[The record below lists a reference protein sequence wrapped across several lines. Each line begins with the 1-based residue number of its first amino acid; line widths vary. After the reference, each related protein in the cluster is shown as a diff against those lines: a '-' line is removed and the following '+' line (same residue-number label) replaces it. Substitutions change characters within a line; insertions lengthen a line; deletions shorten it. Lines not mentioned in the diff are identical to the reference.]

1 MFRKVAYVLLVGV
14 TLVISTIA
22 LAGPEESVRGGNRD
36 RVAVMDVRD
45 FNLKSLEGKVVLIA
59 FWQGFDCL
67 PCEAYISWLTE
78 MQSRFGK
85 EGLVVV
91 AVNQDLESVEAKDL
105 MKKIHSRSQVVLDPT
120 RRMGSSYELE
130 GMPSTY
136 LYDRNQNMTDKFVG
150 FVKEETKP
158 MEKAIAKLIQKKYK
172 D

>member
-1 MFRKVAYVLLVGV
+1 MFRKVALILLVPV
-14 TLVISTIA
+14 VMMTSTMA

-36 RVAVMDVRD
+36 RVAVIDVRD

-59 FWQGFDCL
+59 FWQGVECL
-67 PCEAYISWLTE
+67 PCEAYISWLST
-78 MQSRFGK
+78 MQSQFGK
-85 EGLVVV
+85 EGLIVV
-91 AVNQDLESVEAKDL
+91 AVNQDLETVDAKNL

-120 RRMGSSYELE
+120 RRMGSSYQLE

-150 FVKEETKP
+150 FVPEETEA
-158 MEKAIAKLIQKKYK
+158 MEKAIARLIEKEYK

>member
-1 MFRKVAYVLLVGV
+1 MFRKIAYVLLVGV
-14 TLVISTIA
+14 TLMSCSIA

-59 FWQGFDCL
+59 FWQAFECL
-67 PCEAYISWLTE
+67 PCDSYISWLST
-78 MQSRFGK
+78 MQSQFGK

-91 AVNQDLESVEAKDL
+91 AVNQDLETAVATDL

-120 RRMGSSYELE
+120 RRMGSDYGLE

-150 FVKEETKP
+150 FVKEETEP
-158 MEKAIAKLIQKKYK
+158 MEKAIAKLIKKKYK